1 MILPLYSALVW
12 PHLEYCIQMWSPQY
26 RRDVDLLECIQRRAT
41 KAIHGMEHL
50 SYQDRLREL
59 GLFCLEKR
67 RLSGDLIAAFQ
78 YLKGSNR
85 KEGDRLF
92 SRVCGDRTRGNGFK
106 LREGRFRLYIRKKNL
121 IFAEAL
127 RQVT

>member
-1 MILPLYSALVW
+1 MM
-12 PHLEYCIQMWSPQY
+12 PHLECWIQMWSPQY
-26 RRDVDLLECIQRRAT
+26 YRCRPAREHPGKGTKMIQ
-41 KAIHGMEHL
+41 HL
-50 SYQDRLREL
+50 SYEDRLRAGAIHPGE
-59 GLFCLEKR
+59 EK
-67 RLSGDLIAAFQ
+67 DLRWPDRGFQ
-78 YLKGSNR
+78 YPKGSYR

-92 SRVCGDRTRGNGFK
+92 IRVCGDRTRGNAFK